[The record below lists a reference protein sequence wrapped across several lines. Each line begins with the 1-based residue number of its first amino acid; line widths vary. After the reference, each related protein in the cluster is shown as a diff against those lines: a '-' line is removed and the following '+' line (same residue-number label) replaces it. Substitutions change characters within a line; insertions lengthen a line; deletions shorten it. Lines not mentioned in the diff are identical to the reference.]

1 MAKSNYSSVPSAS
14 LAKALSTVVRASGK
28 EPYQMVHVRAGNG
41 SLSVRC
47 FNGLMGILAFIA
59 AEDKGN
65 AFDATIDA
73 QAFASLVSSMNG
85 AITLSHPARTG
96 CKCRVAL

>member
-1 MAKSNYSSVPSAS
+1 MAKSNYSAVPSAS

-28 EPYQMVHVRAGNG
+28 DPYQMVPVQAEN
-41 SLSVRC
+41 SKLSVRC
-47 FNGLMGILAFIA
+47 FNGLMGILAIVA

-73 QAFASLVSSMNG
+73 
-85 AITLSHPARTG
+85 
-96 CKCRVAL
+96 